1 VLNGARRSGGAA
13 GARGGFT
20 LIEAIVIIVI
30 LGVLA
35 AVIGGRLLG
44 RIGEAKSSVAQSNAN
59 NLANFMQQLL
69 ADHGSEVRMDDL
81 TIDALFDPPD
91 GVDADAYNG
100 PYVQNREALV
110 DPWGNKFVLRVP
122 GEKNVDFDIVSYGRD
137 GEPGGEGEDADI
149 VEP

>member
-1 VLNGARRSGGAA
+1 MRRTERAGRTARR
-13 GARGGFT
+13 GFT

-44 RIGEAKSSVAQSNAN
+44 RIGESKQAVARSNASN
-59 NLANFMQQLL
+59 IANLMQQFL
-69 ADHGSEVRMDDL
+69 ADHGSDVRVDDL
-81 TIDALFDPPD
+81 TIDALFSAPD
-91 GVDADAYNG
+91 GVDSGAYNG
-100 PYVQNREALV
+100 PYVQKRDDLL
-110 DPWGNKFVLRVP
+110 DPWGNDFVLVAP
-122 GEKNVDFDIVSYGRD
+122 GEQNVDFDIVSYGRD